1 MFNSFLAGSLS
12 VIDILLPIGLI
23 LIISKLL
30 GIGAKKIGLPQVA
43 AMLLTGILLGL
54 FYQFIPWVHDNV
66 ITDTGIEGIR
76 FIAEIGVI
84 LIMFSAGLGTDVKQ
98 IRATGISALVITG
111 LDVILAIGLGF
122 LASGLVQGF
131 EGTVSFTNTAGVEAV
146 KDYDKKLVIENN
158 EDAIFESLK
167 KVILGEY
174 KFLEKKSQDYN
185 YNNKYLLEQIKG
197 IM

>member
-1 MFNSFLAGSLS
+1 MFNSFLAGSLY

-54 FYQFIPWVHDNV
+54 FYQFIPWIHDNV

-84 LIMFSAGLGTDVKQ
+84 LIMFSA
-98 IRATGISALVITG
+98 
-111 LDVILAIGLGF
+111 F
-122 LASGLVQGF
+122 L
-131 EGTVSFTNTAGVEAV
+131 
-146 KDYDKKLVIENN
+146 
-158 EDAIFESLK
+158 
-167 KVILGEY
+167 
-174 KFLEKKSQDYN
+174 
-185 YNNKYLLEQIKG
+185 
-197 IM
+197 